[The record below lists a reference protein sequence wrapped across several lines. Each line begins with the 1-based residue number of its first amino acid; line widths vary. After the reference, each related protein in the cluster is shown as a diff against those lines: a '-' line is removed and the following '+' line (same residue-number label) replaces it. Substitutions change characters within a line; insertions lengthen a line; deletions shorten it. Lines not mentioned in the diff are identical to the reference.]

1 MPKKKKKLK
10 KRKKLKIKK
19 RTRKTK
25 LKTEKKIV
33 LESEKELI
41 IKTSK
46 IWSKQAYVNKK
57 AYEKKYNK
65 SIKDNENF
73 WKKEGKRITW
83 IKPYTKIKDV
93 KYSKTDVKI
102 KWFYDG
108 TLNASINCI
117 DRHLKKKKNKTAI
130 IWVGDN
136 PEVSKN
142 ISYQELHRNVCRA
155 ANGLKSIG
163 VKKGDRVTIY
173 LTMIPELAFVML
185 ACVRIGAIHSVV
197 FGGFASNELA
207 SRIDDSKAKLLITA
221 SCGFEPGRTVEY
233 KPLVDKALQ
242 LASHKLD
249 KVILFQRPDHEVK
262 LNPPKEISWD
272 ESLSNANDVDCV
284 EINSNEFSY
293 ILYTSGTTGN
303 PKGVFPFVIK
313 YSCSNP
319 HQYFPLADQ

>member
-25 LKTEKKIV
+25 LKTKKKII
-33 LESEKELI
+33 LESEKEPI

-57 AYEKKYNK
+57 TYEKKYNT
-65 SIKDNENF
+65 SIKENEKF

-130 IWVGDN
+130 I
-136 PEVSKN
+136 
-142 ISYQELHRNVCRA
+142 
-155 ANGLKSIG
+155 
-163 VKKGDRVTIY
+163 
-173 LTMIPELAFVML
+173 
-185 ACVRIGAIHSVV
+185 
-197 FGGFASNELA
+197 
-207 SRIDDSKAKLLITA
+207 
-221 SCGFEPGRTVEY
+221 
-233 KPLVDKALQ
+233 
-242 LASHKLD
+242 
-249 KVILFQRPDHEVK
+249 
-262 LNPPKEISWD
+262 
-272 ESLSNANDVDCV
+272 
-284 EINSNEFSY
+284 
-293 ILYTSGTTGN
+293 
-303 PKGVFPFVIK
+303 
-313 YSCSNP
+313 
-319 HQYFPLADQ
+319 

>member
-1 MPKKKKKLK
+1 VPKKKKKLK

-25 LKTEKKIV
+25 LKTEKKII
-33 LESEKELI
+33 LESEKELV

-136 PEVSKN
+136 PKDTKN
-142 ISYQELHRNVCRA
+142 ISYQELHRNVCKA

-163 VKKGDRVTIY
+163 IKKGDRVTIY

-185 ACVRIGAIHSVV
+185 ACARIGAIHSII
-197 FGGFASNELA
+197 FGGFSPDSIAG
-207 SRIDDSKAKLLITA
+207 RIDDCNLIT
-221 SCGFEPGRTVEY
+221 
-233 KPLVDKALQ
+233 
-242 LASHKLD
+242 
-249 KVILFQRPDHEVK
+249 
-262 LNPPKEISWD
+262 
-272 ESLSNANDVDCV
+272 
-284 EINSNEFSY
+284 
-293 ILYTSGTTGN
+293 
-303 PKGVFPFVIK
+303 
-313 YSCSNP
+313 
-319 HQYFPLADQ
+319 